1 MQFSL
6 EMVPTKI
13 QDELFLL
20 ISNTRSRT
28 LFNEIFTSIHNKE
41 ITKSQLDTTYINTN
55 WIVIEDN
62 FDCLYEHGQ
71 TNEEDKISYPTV
83 QMASKQCWT
92 TDRIFHS
99 NKLD

>member
-41 ITKSQLDTTYINTN
+41 ITKSQPDTTYINTN

-62 FDCLYEHGQ
+62 FDCLYEHG
-71 TNEEDKISYPTV
+71 
-83 QMASKQCWT
+83 
-92 TDRIFHS
+92 
-99 NKLD
+99 